1 MQMTYINK
9 EVYDSD
15 FPNSHSY
22 GEEITWH
29 CHKTKC
35 TCILHPSFM
44 AFELSYFHC
53 FVLVF
58 LSA

>member
-1 MQMTYINK
+1 MTYINK

-29 CHKTKC
+29 CHKTK
-35 TCILHPSFM
+35 
-44 AFELSYFHC
+44 
-53 FVLVF
+53 
-58 LSA
+58 